1 MFNINIDKKIVPEYN
16 VNRLIVTQKNNLSNK
31 SIQPASKKV
40 DTQLLSPTEAEIDSE
55 YLFEIY

>member
-1 MFNINIDKKIVPEYN
+1 MFKIDNNKKVIQEYN

-31 SIQPASKKV
+31 SIQPTSKKV

-55 YLFEIY
+55 CLFEIY

>member
-1 MFNINIDKKIVPEYN
+1 MFKIDNNKKAIQEYN

-55 YLFEIY
+55 CLFKIY

>member
-1 MFNINIDKKIVPEYN
+1 MFKIDNNKKAIQEYN
-16 VNRLIVTQKNNLSNK
+16 VNRLIVAQKNNLSTK

-55 YLFEIY
+55 CLFEIY

>member
-1 MFNINIDKKIVPEYN
+1 MFKIDNDKKAIQEYN
-16 VNRLIVTQKNNLSNK
+16 VNRLIVTQKNNLGNK

-55 YLFEIY
+55 CLFKIY